1 MTIEQPNLEKLE
13 EQVSTM
19 QQSLCTSLAIKEQL
33 RLLAI
38 LGRGG
43 KIVLVYNKQGVLDYV
58 SFENQLKVSQHQQQA
73 G

>member
-1 MTIEQPNLEKLE
+1 MTTERLTEQQIEEKAHN
-13 EQVSTM
+13 M
-19 QQSLCTSLAIKEQL
+19 QQSLCSNTAIKEQL

-43 KIVLVYNKQGVLDYV
+43 KIVLIYNKQGVLDYV
-58 SFENQLKVSQHQQQA
+58 SFENQLKVSSQN